1 VVAPPRDRRQR
12 TSDAL
17 RLLSGTAV
25 DCWVASSSPEGVAHL
40 VPLSLCWADSRVVLA
55 VARTSVTAQNLEA
68 TGRARVGVGPTRDVV
83 IIDAAVARVPDVDA
97 DPALAARYAEQTDWD
112 PREDTGYLFVVLR
125 PVRVQAWR
133 EANELPGRTLM
144 RDGTWLE

>member
-1 VVAPPRDRRQR
+1 VAAPPRDLRER

-17 RLLSGTAV
+17 RLLTSTAV
-25 DCWVASSSPEGVAHL
+25 DCWVATASPEGVAHL

-55 VARTSVTAQNLEA
+55 VARTSVTARNLEA

-83 IIDAAVARVPDVDA
+83 MVDAVVERVQDVDA
-97 DPALAARYAEQTDWD
+97 APALAGSYAAQTDWD
-112 PREDTGYLFVVLR
+112 PREDTGYVFVVLR